1 MDFLSSSLKSTG
13 INSKKQGTD
22 CNHHS
27 PSLFKVVPAYSID
40 ECKGK
45 CILELPECKGVEYS
59 FGRCE
64 IWTRPEG
71 LFVTKNISGFTCLR
85 YGWPTKYLQPMDG
98 GTDRV
103 CRRTSPTDNQDYYY
117 RVQKTRRRGVGQ
129 KKEHAKLDQL
139 KLCKVTVLAYSMF
152 SIVSSLKLGERY
164 LEDCKG
170 RCAASRSRCAGIEYS
185 LGRCELWIYQ
195 IAATTN
201 ITGFQCFQYSDPRTK
216 KSSRRL
222 GQAKPAKLETVAV
235 PEILL

>member
-1 MDFLSSSLKSTG
+1 MAGPPST
-13 INSKKQGTD
+13 
-22 CNHHS
+22 CNPWMEAPIVCAAEPH
-27 PSLFKVVPAYSID
+27 PQTTRTTTTG
-40 ECKGK
+40 CKRLGAVALAK
-45 CILELPECKGVEYS
+45 
-59 FGRCE
+59 
-64 IWTRPEG
+64 
-71 LFVTKNISGFTCLR
+71 
-85 YGWPTKYLQPMDG
+85 
-98 GTDRV
+98 
-103 CRRTSPTDNQDYYY
+103 
-117 RVQKTRRRGVGQ
+117 
-129 KKEHAKLDQL
+129 KKEHAKLDQS

-152 SIVSSLKLGERY
+152 SNVSSLKLGERY

-201 ITGFQCFQYSDPRTK
+201 ITGFQCFQYSDPRAK